1 MCSTQKNA
9 NWQIFK
15 VLYIHIHVFHCVS
28 KAFSTTQ
35 SFFIK
40 VGLSRSTTGCVSA
53 CLFRE
58 FQLSASYEGLIETV
72 PGINLE
78 VLRMDKYEIEKEK
91 DALFRGEFEV
101 VKELVAALADGDVSL
116 ITLSNKRIVTNYQFF
131 RKTLTKVQ

>member
-1 MCSTQKNA
+1 MQIGKYSRSYTFIFMFST
-9 NWQIFK
+9 
-15 VLYIHIHVFHCVS
+15 
-28 KAFSTTQ
+28 AFEKHFLTTQ
-35 SFFIK
+35 SFFFIK

-116 ITLSNKRIVTNYQFF
+116 ITLSNKRIVTSQF
-131 RKTLTKVQ
+131 